1 MDHLQA
7 IPAAMNTGL
16 DSWLDVRLSLL
27 LFRSV
32 YTSNGT
38 ALLDNAAQ
46 LVLSALSVNPYA
58 RSLLILAHCCG
69 THSGLH
75 LMEGC
80 PHAQQRTC
88 RVRTE

>member
-58 RSLLILAHCCG
+58 SARLVLAHCHG
-69 THSGLH
+69 THSGPHTLVD
-75 LMEGC
+75 GC
-80 PHAQQRTC
+80 GACTRSNSLA
-88 RVRTE
+88 V